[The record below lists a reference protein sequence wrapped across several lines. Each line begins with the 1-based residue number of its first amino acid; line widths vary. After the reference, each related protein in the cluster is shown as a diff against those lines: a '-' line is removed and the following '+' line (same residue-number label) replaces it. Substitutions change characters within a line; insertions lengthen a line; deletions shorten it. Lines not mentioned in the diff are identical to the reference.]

1 MDPLQLEQMSQNLC
15 ELDWLH
21 KIGRHVANGD
31 TFDETLASTIE
42 FVVGLVS
49 CDECVAY
56 VREGAHLVPWVWKY
70 SSDRSVEHSSLSI
83 ERGYA
88 AALAEHRQPIAVC
101 ETADEPSRVK
111 HFSSWSTDP
120 GETLVYI
127 PLAARSKLFGAISL
141 KHHQPHRYSQRELR
155 LLSSVA
161 HLLGTDIRISKLE
174 KQNSDLMLEL
184 ETRKLVERSKG
195 ILQRDLGLSEEQA
208 SLMLQRQSREKRR
221 PMKDIA
227 QAIIL
232 TDKLRRDL
240 LAD

>member
-1 MDPLQLEQMSQNLC
+1 MNPPQLEQMTQSLC
-15 ELDWLH
+15 ELDLLH
-21 KIGRHVANGD
+21 KVGRHVGNGD

-42 FVVGLVS
+42 FAVGLVN

-70 SSDRSVEHSSLSI
+70 SSDRSVEHCSFSI

-101 ETADEPSRVK
+101 ETAGQPSRVK
-111 HFSSWSTDP
+111 HFSSWSTDL
-120 GETLVYI
+120 GETFVYI
-127 PLAARSKLFGAISL
+127 PLAARSKLLGAISL
-141 KHHQPHRYSQRELR
+141 KHRQPHRYSQRELR

-161 HLLGTDIRISKLE
+161 HLLGTDIRISELE

-195 ILQRDLGLSEEQA
+195 ILQRELGLSEEQA
-208 SLMLQRQSREKRR
+208 SLILRQ
-221 PMKDIA
+221 
-227 QAIIL
+227 L
-232 TDKLRRDL
+232 GG
-240 LAD
+240 LASG

>member
-1 MDPLQLEQMSQNLC
+1 MAPLRLDHMAHNLS
-15 ELDWLH
+15 ELDLLH
-21 KIGRHVANGD
+21 KIGQHVANGD
-31 TFDETLASTIE
+31 TFDETLASAIQLA
-42 FVVGLVS
+42 VGLVD

-56 VREGAHLVPWVWKY
+56 LREGAHLVPWVWKY
-70 SSDRSVEHSSLSI
+70 SSDRSVEHSSFSI

-101 ETADEPSRVK
+101 ETAGQPSRVK

-120 GETLVYI
+120 GETFVYI
-127 PLAARSKLFGAISL
+127 PLVARSKLLGAISL

-161 HLLGTDIRISKLE
+161 HLLGTDIRISELE

-184 ETRKLVERSKG
+184 ETRKLVERGKG

-208 SLMLQRQSREKRR
+208 SLILLRQSREKRR

-232 TDKLRRDL
+232 SNELRRRALSD
-240 LAD
+240 

>member
-1 MDPLQLEQMSQNLC
+1 MAPWRLDPVANNLC
-15 ELDWLH
+15 ELNWLH
-21 KIGRHVANGD
+21 KIGRHVASGD

-42 FVVGLVS
+42 FAVGLVS

-70 SSDRSVEHSSLSI
+70 SSDRSVEHSSFSI

-88 AALAEHRQPIAVC
+88 AALAEHRQAIAVC
-101 ETADEPSRVK
+101 ETAGELSRVK

-127 PLAARSKLFGAISL
+127 PLAARSRLLGAISL
-141 KHHQPHRYSQRELR
+141 RHHQPHRYSQRELR
-155 LLSSVA
+155 LLLSVA
-161 HLLGTDIRISKLE
+161 HLLGTDIRISELE
-174 KQNSDLMLEL
+174 KHNSDLMLEL

-195 ILQRDLGLSEEQA
+195 ILQRDLGLSEEHA
-208 SLMLQRQSREKRR
+208 SLILWRQSREKRR

>member
-1 MDPLQLEQMSQNLC
+1 MAQNSC
-15 ELDWLH
+15 ELDLLH
-21 KIGRHVANGD
+21 KIGGHVANGD

-42 FVVGLVS
+42 FAVGLVS

-56 VREGAHLVPWVWKY
+56 VREGALLVPWVWKY
-70 SSDRSVEHSSLSI
+70 SSDTSVEHSSFSI
-83 ERGYA
+83 ERGHA
-88 AALAEHRQPIAVC
+88 AALAEQRQPMAVC
-101 ETADEPSRVK
+101 ETAGEPSRVK
-111 HFSSWSTDP
+111 HFSSWSTNP
-120 GETLVYI
+120 GETFVYI
-127 PLAARSKLFGAISL
+127 PLAARSKLLGAICL

-161 HLLGTDIRISKLE
+161 HLLGTDIRISELE
-174 KQNSDLMLEL
+174 KQNSDLILEL

-208 SLMLQRQSREKRR
+208 SLILRQQSREKRR
-221 PMKDIA
+221 PMKDMA

-232 TDKLRRDL
+232 SDELRRSA

>member
-1 MDPLQLEQMSQNLC
+1 
-15 ELDWLH
+15 
-21 KIGRHVANGD
+21 
-31 TFDETLASTIE
+31 
-42 FVVGLVS
+42 VS

-70 SSDRSVEHSSLSI
+70 SFDRSVEHSNSSI

-88 AALAEHRQPIAVC
+88 AALAEHRQPIAVR
-101 ETADEPSRVK
+101 ETAGEPSRVK

-120 GETLVYI
+120 GETYAYV
-127 PLAARSKLFGAISL
+127 PLAARSKLLGAISL

-161 HLLGTDIRISKLE
+161 HLLGTDIRISELE
-174 KQNSDLMLEL
+174 KQNSDLLLEL

-208 SLMLQRQSREKRR
+208 FFILRRQSREKRR
-221 PMKDIA
+221 PIKDIA

-232 TDKLRRDL
+232 SDELRPST
-240 LAD
+240 LADR